1 MSDFIGALAHL
12 KNKGNYIIPSLRL
25 LLEDGPPG
33 RVNFANGFSAGKGD
47 KKNEFK
53 VYGKRP
59 DHHKTCVAV
68 IHVKGGLGDDTEYE
82 DLEIK
87 PVQVGAGRSS
97 RKNRRTRNRTRR
109 QR

>member
-1 MSDFIGALAHL
+1 MSNFIGSLAHL

-59 DHHKTCVAV
+59 DNKTCVAV
-68 IHVKGGLGDDTEYE
+68 IRVKGGLGDDTVYE
-82 DLEIK
+82 DLEIV
-87 PVQVGAGRSS
+87 PVQVGAGS
-97 RKNRRTRNRTRR
+97 RKSRKTRNRTRR
-109 QR
+109 QRR